1 MELGWG
7 LTALLTPVLYGVAL
21 LTVLLTLFYRIEI
34 GIYFLAFFLPLQ
46 NVLDYVNVYPM
57 GKDINDILLAV
68 LLVKW
73 MLLKRKSGDQF
84 LFSSPILVPIALLF
98 IWTWLGVING
108 SEYLGMGFPTSL
120 ANPLVVAWKNYWMP
134 VVLFFIVCNNIK
146 NPRQIKI
153 LVLVT
158 MASILMLDRNFY
170 SILSGL
176 DLGHYS
182 DELKDKYLSGG
193 ISLSGNELAVFLAQ
207 YVVIFVALFF
217 YDDHPVRKYFYLFTI
232 ALSYYCILFLFSRG
246 GYLAAGAGLLFMG
259 LIRERKLL
267 LLLFIVFI
275 FYQTLLPNAVIERI
289 EMTKT
294 ESGYDGTALQRL
306 GMWEQAQGMIS
317 EKPIYGWGFFITPF
331 IEVKAGWH
339 FGSRA
344 WGSFHNNFFQT
355 TVELGII
362 GLALVLWIYFAGM
375 WLGWRLFKISQDPFA
390 KGLGLGMATC
400 AISILAGNLN
410 GSYWHFFTISSFY
423 WIYLALVVRLIAM
436 EEKVTAEDEE
446 TNAADDAL
454 TDNQVPLA
462 GWSEEIIR

>member
-267 LLLFIVFI
+267 LLLFIVF
-275 FYQTLLPNAVIERI
+275 
-289 EMTKT
+289 
-294 ESGYDGTALQRL
+294 
-306 GMWEQAQGMIS
+306 
-317 EKPIYGWGFFITPF
+317 
-331 IEVKAGWH
+331 
-339 FGSRA
+339 GS
-344 WGSFHNNFFQT
+344 
-355 TVELGII
+355 
-362 GLALVLWIYFAGM
+362 
-375 WLGWRLFKISQDPFA
+375 
-390 KGLGLGMATC
+390 
-400 AISILAGNLN
+400 
-410 GSYWHFFTISSFY
+410 
-423 WIYLALVVRLIAM
+423 LI
-436 EEKVTAEDEE
+436 KFVGR
-446 TNAADDAL
+446 NS
-454 TDNQVPLA
+454 V
-462 GWSEEIIR
+462 